1 MAGEVNEL
9 SMILG
14 ELRAHNQTAKETSA
28 KLFDKIEGVEGRL
41 TNIENLKVRVTA
53 VEETVC
59 KHVDKIEGVEGRL
72 TNIENLKVRVTAVEE
87 TVCKHGGRLDEVDQV
102 KHKAIGAAWLGG
114 IAAGI
119 VGWFIK

>member
-53 VEETVC
+53 VEEAVC
-59 KHVDKIEGVEGRL
+59 KHD
-72 TNIENLKVRVTAVEE
+72 
-87 TVCKHGGRLDEVDQV
+87 GRLDEVDQV

-114 IAAGI
+114 IGAGI
-119 VGWFIK
+119 VGWLIK

>member
-14 ELRAHNQTAKETSA
+14 ELRAHNQTAKESSA
-28 KLFDKIEGVEGRL
+28 KLFDKIESVEGRL
-41 TNIENLKVRVTA
+41 SNIESLK
-53 VEETVC
+53 
-59 KHVDKIEGVEGRL
+59 GRL
-72 TNIENLKVRVTAVEE
+72 TTAEE
-87 TVCKHGGRLDEVDQV
+87 TLCEHEGRLDEVDQV

-114 IAAGI
+114 ITAGI

>member
-28 KLFDKIEGVEGRL
+28 KLF
-41 TNIENLKVRVTA
+41 
-53 VEETVC
+53 
-59 KHVDKIEGVEGRL
+59 DKIEGVEGRL